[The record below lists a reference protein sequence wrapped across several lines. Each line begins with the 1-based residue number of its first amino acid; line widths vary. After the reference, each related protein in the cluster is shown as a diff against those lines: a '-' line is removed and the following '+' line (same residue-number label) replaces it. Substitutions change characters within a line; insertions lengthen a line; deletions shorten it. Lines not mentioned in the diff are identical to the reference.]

1 MKPIRTLLWCMLLHH
16 QPGVCAPAE
25 DEHISDGRVRRHLL
39 GATGD
44 VVTAM
49 RERIVAALESQ
60 VNYGRAELLAWA
72 AREIG
77 RVQAASQDSLRDLL
91 GEIQEDY
98 ERKAEKALREA
109 QAIENKQQPQQRL

>member
-39 GATGD
+39 GAAGGVLAD
-44 VVTAM
+44 A
-49 RERIVAALESQ
+49 RERTHAALESQ
-60 VNYGRAELLAWA
+60 INYGRAELLAWA

-77 RVQAASQDSLRDLL
+77 RVPATSQTSLRDLL
-91 GEIQEDY
+91 GEIQGGVRTQD
-98 ERKAEKALREA
+98 
-109 QAIENKQQPQQRL
+109 